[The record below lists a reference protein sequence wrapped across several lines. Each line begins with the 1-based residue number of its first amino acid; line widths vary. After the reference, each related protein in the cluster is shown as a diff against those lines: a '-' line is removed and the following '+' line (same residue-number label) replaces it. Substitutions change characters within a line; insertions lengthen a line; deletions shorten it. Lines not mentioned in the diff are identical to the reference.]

1 MLCVLVFL
9 SLVLGYIFE
18 SLKKAKFEQ
27 PSQDQVPEEDG
38 SNDDMNMRKK
48 QTLSPN
54 EQIKLLLHK
63 LGFIPEEYEDCLT
76 FTFEGIHM
84 VLNYLPDDMLSI
96 RVPNILQV
104 NEGSKL
110 VALHIADRINDRLK
124 YVKAYLWKE
133 ESLEL
138 VYERQWIENEK
149 VEESLIGNM
158 VMALA
163 NAYYQAG
170 ELIDKEY
177 GKDE

>member
-1 MLCVLVFL
+1 MLCVLVFM
-9 SLVLGYIFE
+9 SLVLGYMFE

-27 PSQDQVPEEDG
+27 LSQDQVPEGDG

-48 QTLSPN
+48 HTLSPN

-84 VLNYLPDDMLSI
+84 VLKNLPDDMLFI

-104 NEGSKL
+104 NEDSKQ
-110 VALHIADRINDRLK
+110 VAMHIADRINDRLK
-124 YVKAYLWKE
+124 FVKAYLWNE

-138 VYERQWIENEK
+138 VYERQWLENEK
-149 VEESLIGNM
+149 IEEAIIGNM

-163 NAYYQAG
+163 NAYYRTG